1 MISTKRASKIAA
13 IAAAIAFPLTLAA
26 CGGGASAS
34 PGASTAPSSSA
45 PSAAASSPAMTPSTA
60 MSEPFGAGCAA
71 VPTSGKGSFDGMSS
85 DPVATAASN
94 NPALSTLVT
103 AVTKAGLGDTLN
115 NAENITVFAPSN
127 DAFAK
132 IDKKTLNKVLADKAM
147 LTAILTEHVV
157 GQKLSPDMLA
167 GEFKTLNPKQGVTVT
182 GSGEDFTVNGEAKV
196 VCGNVQTANATV
208 YIIDTVLLPKS

>member
-1 MISTKRASKIAA
+1 
-13 IAAAIAFPLTLAA
+13 
-26 CGGGASAS
+26 
-34 PGASTAPSSSA
+34 
-45 PSAAASSPAMTPSTA
+45 

-167 GEFKTLNPKQGVTVT
+167 GEFETLNPKQGVTVDGFWRGFHRERGCQGRLRQCADRQRHGVHHRHRVAAEVLT
-182 GSGEDFTVNGEAKV
+182 IRYLGSRA
-196 VCGNVQTANATV
+196 
-208 YIIDTVLLPKS
+208 